1 MLRRNFTWFHS
12 LAIVLSIDWSL
23 CSLNSLT
30 QLRSFSLHKF
40 IPTVLQRF
48 SRNLV
53 VQKVKRFSVIITM
66 RSVLSPDEHWQPYFV
81 KCLPLLVGHAIKP
94 NRQGIQL
101 DSPAKASYN
110 HICWSNNFL
119 EPLPTSCP
127 FTYSFYTNL
136 VSIHLQ
142 VPFALIPRSDGGIYT
157 RFAEWKVC
165 HSAHK
170 KCFKNK

>member
-1 MLRRNFTWFHS
+1 M
-12 LAIVLSIDWSL
+12 
-23 CSLNSLT
+23 
-30 QLRSFSLHKF
+30 
-40 IPTVLQRF
+40 
-48 SRNLV
+48 
-53 VQKVKRFSVIITM
+53 QKVKRFSVIITM

-170 KCFKNK
+170 KCFKKIIIKRFSVNESDSRRTRPPGVLGQILILWKDGFEVWWSPEKY